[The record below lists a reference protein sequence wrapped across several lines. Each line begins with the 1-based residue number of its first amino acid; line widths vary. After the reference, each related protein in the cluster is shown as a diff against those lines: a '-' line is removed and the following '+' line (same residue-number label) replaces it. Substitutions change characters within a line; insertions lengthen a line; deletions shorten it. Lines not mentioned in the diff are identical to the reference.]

1 MLSFFS
7 FVVKGTVEFSKEITV
22 RTLRFAEDTVGFSLQ
37 TTDHFL
43 QFLSNL
49 FYPIYTWRAGLQS
62 SSLSVRLAAKDSI
75 RAMKIAR
82 VFSEKHLYRV
92 GRVLINHIE
101 SANHTLYHDKAISS
115 IVGSV
120 HNDFLGL
127 SKIEMSLRKDGKDQ
141 LPTQILTDYQKFEM
155 NDAILYLS
163 GLFGDEDSWRD
174 FTYMKDRRLYTSPGI
189 ADFFIRKGY
198 YGMYIRYNQGL
209 HVSHNGKKLMN
220 ILDGL
225 LSGDSL
231 PKLNIITY
239 SLGGLVLRSAL
250 YYAKKEKKTWLHK
263 IGKVIMVGSPDNGS
277 YLEKLGYWATVLA
290 EMSPLVFLKLFGIVG
305 NMRSDGIKDLSH
317 GIIREEDWLHP
328 NQIIRYTK
336 ENYFGELDEIDAYQI
351 YTIVGEAGSWNEF
364 FGDGIIERTSQT
376 YLTDRVFRK
385 KSNPTL
391 RSQELRSL
399 NHFSILFSQVL
410 LVKLAEIFTYQTE

>member
-7 FVVKGTVEFSKEITV
+7 FIVKGTIEFSKEITV
-22 RTLRFAEDTVGFSLQ
+22 RSIRFAEGTVDFYLNSTGN
-37 TTDHFL
+37 FL
-43 QFLSNL
+43 QFLSNV
-49 FYPIYTWRAGLQS
+49 FYPIQTWREGLHS
-62 SSLSVRLAAKDSI
+62 SSLSVQLAAKDSI

-82 VFSEKHLYRV
+82 VFSEKHLYKV
-92 GRVLINHIE
+92 GRVLVNHIE

-127 SKIEMSLRKDGKDQ
+127 SKITMSLRKDGKDQ
-141 LPTQILTDYQKFEM
+141 LPAQILTDYQTSDMK
-155 NDAILYLS
+155 NAILYIS

-174 FTYMKDRRLYTSPGI
+174 FSYMKDNKLYTSPGI
-189 ADFFIRKGY
+189 SDFLIRKGY

-225 LSGDSL
+225 LSNENL
-231 PKLNIITY
+231 PTLNIITY

-250 YYAKKEKKTWLHK
+250 YYAKKENKTWVHK
-263 IGKVIMVGSPDNGS
+263 IGKVIMISSPDNGS
-277 YLEKLGYWATVLA
+277 YLEKLGYWATVLS
-290 EMSPLVFLKLFGIVG
+290 EMSPIVFLKAFGIIG

-317 GIIREEDWLHP
+317 GIIREEDWLLA

-351 YTIVGEAGSWNEF
+351 HTVVGKPGSWNEI
-364 FGDGIIERTSQT
+364 FGDGIIERTSQM
-376 YLTDRVFRK
+376 YLKDKVFRK
-385 KSNPTL
+385 KSNPDL

-399 NHFSILFSQVL
+399 NHFSILFSQVV
-410 LVKLAEIFTYQTE
+410 LVKLAEIFMHQE